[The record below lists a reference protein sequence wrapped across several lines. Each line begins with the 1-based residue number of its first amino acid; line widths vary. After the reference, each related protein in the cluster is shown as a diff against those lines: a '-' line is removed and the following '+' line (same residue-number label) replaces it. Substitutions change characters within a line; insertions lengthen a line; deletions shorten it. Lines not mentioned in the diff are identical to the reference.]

1 MMTNEERLAVLK
13 RKRAARL
20 GTPGFTA
27 NLVDID
33 AAIRALEGDGEDA

>member
-1 MMTNEERLAVLK
+1 MADEARLAALK
-13 RKRAARL
+13 RKKAARE

-33 AAIRALEGDGEDA
+33 AAISELEGDGEDA